1 MDLDHATKK
10 RLGYSTSK
18 GMERGRREAEQ
29 VKAQLHK
36 AVYHDNKIVPQDK
49 VGLVAQVAEAYQK
62 GFISDRQAREV
73 LDKYGL

>member
-1 MDLDHATKK
+1 
-10 RLGYSTSK
+10 
-18 GMERGRREAEQ
+18 MENLRREVEREQ
-29 VKAQLHK
+29 AQLHK
-36 AVYHDNKIVPQDK
+36 AVYRTNKIVPADK